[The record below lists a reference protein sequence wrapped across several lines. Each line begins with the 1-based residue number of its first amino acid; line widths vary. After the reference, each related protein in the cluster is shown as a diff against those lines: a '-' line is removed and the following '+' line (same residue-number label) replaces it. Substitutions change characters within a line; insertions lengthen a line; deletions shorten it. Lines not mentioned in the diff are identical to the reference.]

1 MRHTKKLLG
10 LAAVVLLAACTDN
23 SLTNPFQN
31 AVGSYDLTV
40 YAGASVPANYTI
52 SPGDPGFSDVA
63 PNGGTLRVT
72 DGQLIL
78 NQNGTFNEINNY
90 VITPTG
96 ESAVNRSFVSNG
108 TWTIQNNTTIFLDA
122 PAQNGFGPRN
132 VQGTID
138 LGSGVDTIRYQ
149 EENGSGGFDA
159 FEYRR

>member
-1 MRHTKKLLG
+1 MRQTKKLLG
-10 LAAVVLLAACTDN
+10 LTAVVLLAACTDN
-23 SLTNPFQN
+23 SLTNPFQD

-40 YAGASVPANYTI
+40 YAGASIPANYTI
-52 SPGDPGFSDVA
+52 SPGDPNFPEA
-63 PNGGTLRVT
+63 PNGGTLTVT

-96 ESAVNRSFVSNG
+96 GSAVNRSFVSNG
-108 TWTIQNNTTIFLDA
+108 TWTIQNNTTIFLNA
-122 PAQNGFGPRN
+122 PAQNGFGPRS

-138 LGSGVDTIRYQ
+138 VDTIRYQ